1 MSTNVV
7 ANFAN
12 RPANVGGRPL
22 GVRNRLSNQL
32 ITDLSEI
39 WHAHGPDVLKKMAL
53 RDPIALARMA
63 YATLPK
69 DILVSVE
76 QRIPGGLAPEDWA
89 LLTQVLELIRS
100 AIPPGGNAPPAE
112 VLGVVETALRAHFA
126 QQLLPPGVVK

>member
-1 MSTNVV
+1 MSTNAI

-12 RPANVGGRPL
+12 RPPNLGGRPI
-22 GVRNRLSNQL
+22 GARTRLSNQL
-32 ITDLSEI
+32 ITDLSNI

-89 LLTQVLELIRS
+89 LLTQVLDLIRS
-100 AIPPGGNAPPAE
+100 AIPPGSNAPPAE
-112 VLGVVETALRAHFA
+112 VFAVIETALRERFA
-126 QQLLPPGVVK
+126 REIAAN

>member
-1 MSTNVV
+1 M
-7 ANFAN
+7 
-12 RPANVGGRPL
+12 
-22 GVRNRLSNQL
+22 RNRLSNKL
-32 ITDLSEI
+32 ISDLSDI

-89 LLTQVLELIRS
+89 LSAAPFRPAAIRRRQKSS
-100 AIPPGGNAPPAE
+100 A
-112 VLGVVETALRAHFA
+112 
-126 QQLLPPGVVK
+126 